1 MSLVDKLRISDLTDE
16 KKSHLAW
23 RLDHKTYV
31 GYLTA
36 CRIARG
42 EFGDDLLVTVFKKAG
57 KSERS
62 AKIHARKV
70 VEYRL
75 P

>member
-1 MSLVDKLRISDLTDE
+1 MKISDLTTE
-16 KKSHLAW
+16 QKGHLAW
-23 RLDHKTYV
+23 RLDAKTYV

-42 EFGDDLLVTVFKKAG
+42 EFGDDTVFEVFRKAG
-57 KSERS
+57 RSEYS

-70 VEYRL
+70 L
-75 P
+75 NFGGS